1 MKEVVIVKTKTAII
15 IISII
20 VLILGIAVFYFYD
33 TKYQKETETFPR
45 FSVYYKDKEIGKFAI
60 IKANWLY
67 KGHGDVQ
74 DVSIVNLDDYD
85 FPEESV
91 VLIGNNKTED
101 YIMKSDFRYK
111 TINHSS
117 ELRKVD
123 ENFASQSGQGSG
135 DCSKY
140 MHEGSSGIAC
150 TNGIGEF
157 IYTYR
162 SGYKQGQVEY
172 AIKVVSF
179 DQDQAKIAKNYLN
192 TSLTDANKIEELLK
206 NTKYGKVFNSC
217 KVEGKNLIVEY
228 KYHISEDFDEIK
240 MNNLILFACIPE
252 LESITY
258 SPENK
263 KTFYMEKDGE
273 KMITKNGE
281 IDKRVYTREQVDGED
296 LVNTENLKKFMEQ
309 I

>member
-1 MKEVVIVKTKTAII
+1 MKEVVIIKTKTAVV

-33 TKYQKETETFPR
+33 TKYQKQTETFPK

-60 IKANWLY
+60 IKSNWLY

-74 DVSIVNLDDYD
+74 DVGIVNLDNYD
-85 FPEESV
+85 FPKENT
-91 VLIGNNKTED
+91 VLIGNNEIED

-111 TINHSS
+111 TINHFS
-117 ELRKVD
+117 ELRKVG
-123 ENFASQSGQGSG
+123 ENYASQSGQGSG
-135 DCSKY
+135 DSSKY

-162 SGYKQGQVEY
+162 SAYQQGEVTY
-172 AIKVVSF
+172 AIKVISF
-179 DQDQAKIAKNYLN
+179 DQAQAEAAKNYQN
-192 TSLTDANKIEELLK
+192 ISLTDTSKIEELLK
-206 NTKYGKVFNSC
+206 NTKYGKLFNSC
-217 KVEGKNLIVEY
+217 KVESKNLIVEY
-228 KYHISEDFDEIK
+228 KYHISEDDETK

-263 KTFYMEKDGE
+263 KTFYLEKDGKE
-273 KMITKNGE
+273 IINKVEE
-281 IDKRVYTREQVDGED
+281 IDKRVYTREQVDSED